1 MVTFRQ
7 LDNGSENIN
16 NEGTIIV
23 ISVFEYFI
31 TLMCVNK
38 IRTPYL
44 HSEHCYEILE
54 RLTSSSGMHNIRP
67 AGQMWSAEASNLVR
81 DAQFFIYFARF
92 FNKNSLCMYKNLA
105 LEHLKKIFGPPL
117 DLSWAPLF

>member
-1 MVTFRQ
+1 
-7 LDNGSENIN
+7 
-16 NEGTIIV
+16 
-23 ISVFEYFI
+23 
-31 TLMCVNK
+31 
-38 IRTPYL
+38 
-44 HSEHCYEILE
+44 
-54 RLTSSSGMHNIRP
+54 
-67 AGQMWSAEASNLVR
+67 MWSAEASNLVR